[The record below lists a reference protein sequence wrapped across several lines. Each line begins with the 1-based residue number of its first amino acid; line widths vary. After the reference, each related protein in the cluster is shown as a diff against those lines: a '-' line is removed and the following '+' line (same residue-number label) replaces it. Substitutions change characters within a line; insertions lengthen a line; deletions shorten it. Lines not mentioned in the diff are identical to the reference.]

1 MLNADL
7 RVITFSMILDLV
19 KFKYEHNNR
28 TLPLNKEIPFF
39 KHSLQQPDAPTSQ
52 NGQAQSNN
60 SSPKADKLLEFV

>member
-39 KHSLQQPDAPTSQ
+39 KHSLQRPDAPTSQ
-52 NGQAQSNN
+52 NGQAHSKQFLAKSRQI
-60 SSPKADKLLEFV
+60 A